1 MMYRIVHSTT
11 YEYTDVAEACHNLVR
26 LQPRNLPSQQ
36 CREMEL
42 KIDPAP
48 DRIHQY
54 VDYFGNHVQSFA
66 VYQPHGEL
74 VITAE
79 SIVTK
84 IPREMPP
91 IGQTPSWNVVR
102 ETLRTDRTPDIAGA
116 IEYRFDS
123 PYIRTS
129 DSLRQLADE
138 HFCPDRPLGEAALA
152 LTKAI
157 HGDFKYDPKAT
168 TIDTSLDDVL
178 ERRRGVCQD
187 FAHLMIGCLRSLG
200 LACRYISGYL
210 RTDPQPGQPRLQGA
224 DASHAWVSVF
234 CPGVG
239 WLDFDPTNGCC
250 PSDRHITI
258 GWGRDFHDLSPVK
271 GIVLGGGQSTLK
283 VAVDVLPV
291 EAGSAATA
299 AIVS

>member
-11 YEYTDVAEACHNLVR
+11 YEYIDVAEACHNLVR

-36 CREMEL
+36 CRETEL

-91 IGQTPSWNVVR
+91 LGQTPPWNLVR
-102 ETLRTDRTPDIAGA
+102 ETLRTDRSPDIAGA

-129 DSLRQLADE
+129 DSLRDLADE
-138 HFCPDRPLGEAALA
+138 HFCPERPLGEGALA

-157 HGDFKYDPKAT
+157 HRDFKYDPKAT

-178 ERRRGVCQD
+178 QRRRGVCQD

-200 LACRYISGYL
+200 LACRYVSGYL
-210 RTDPQPGQPRLQGA
+210 RTDPQPGRPRLQGA

-234 CPGVG
+234 CPSAG
-239 WLDFDPTNGCC
+239 WLDFDPTNGCR

-291 EAGSAATA
+291 ETGVASTA

>member
-1 MMYRIVHSTT
+1 MMYRIVHTT
-11 YEYTDVAEACHNLVR
+11 SYAYSDVAETCHNLVR
-26 LQPRNLPSQQ
+26 LQPRDLPTQY
-36 CREMEL
+36 CRSTDL

-48 DRIHQY
+48 DRIHEY
-54 VDYFGNHVQSFA
+54 VDYFGNHVHSFA
-66 VYQPHGEL
+66 VYQPHREML
-74 VITAE
+74 ITAE
-79 SIVTK
+79 SIVTCPPRV
-84 IPREMPP
+84 IPPVGHTLP
-91 IGQTPSWNVVR
+91 WNLVR
-102 ETLRTDRTPDIAGA
+102 DALRSNRTPDIVAA

-123 PYIRTS
+123 PYVRRS
-129 DSLRQLADE
+129 AALRQLASV
-138 HFCPDRPLGEAALA
+138 HFPPARPLGEAALS

-157 HGDFKYDPKAT
+157 HRDFKYDPKAT

-200 LACRYISGYL
+200 LACRYVSGYL
-210 RTDPQPGQPRLQGA
+210 RTDPQPGRPRLQGA

-234 CPGVG
+234 APGSG
-239 WLDFDPTNGCC
+239 WLDFDPTNGCR

-283 VAVDVLPV
+283 VAVDVVAIDPAV
-291 EAGSAATA
+291 PAAS